1 MDAHSRPAFDIQRY
15 LALLPLFQEMESE
28 ELSRLQAM
36 HAAGTLSDDEYR
48 RAKARVIDG
57 GPAPA
62 IGDINRLRR
71 SNSDRWIG
79 GVCGGLARLTG
90 VDSWIWRLL
99 LTLLALFGG
108 TGLVIYLL
116 LWIFVPNE

>member
-1 MDAHSRPAFDIQRY
+1 MS
-15 LALLPLFQEMESE
+15 LAE
-28 ELSRLQAM
+28 ELSRLEAM
-36 HAAGTLSDDEYR
+36 HAAGTLDDDEFS
-48 RAKARVIDG
+48 RAKARVIG
-57 GPAPA
+57 GGSAPA

-71 SNSDRWIG
+71 SASDRWIG
-79 GVCGGLARLTG
+79 GVCGGIARLTG